1 MDVDQMIEDILRR
14 EGGFVNDPADRG
26 GATNFGITHKTLS
39 RYLGRA
45 VTVDE
50 VRDLSKDLA
59 REIYETQYFI
69 APRIDTLPA
78 RIQPFAFDCAVN
90 HGPKRAIRFVQQV
103 CNAAGFGPVDEDGIM
118 GPQTRSAAIAADDQ
132 MGDLFLNALVEERRN
147 FYRLIVARDESQ
159 RRFLAGWL
167 NRAGEFEVKGAA

>member
-1 MDVDQMIEDILRR
+1 MVSVDNLTK
-14 EGGFVNDPADRG
+14 F
-26 GATNFGITHKTLS
+26 
-39 RYLGRA
+39 Y
-45 VTVDE
+45 
-50 VRDLSKDLA
+50 
-59 REIYETQYFI
+59 
-69 APRIDTLPA
+69 
-78 RIQPFAFDCAVN
+78 
-90 HGPKRAIRFVQQV
+90 GPKRAIRFVQQV

-167 NRAGEFEVKGAA
+167 NRADEFEVKGVA